1 MGYIRD
7 ARSRIGRRRSLWN
20 LLLIPCYF
28 VPWLL
33 LMLASLIAL
42 GKLYSLVHAVGGF
55 AIVPDTVGG
64 IFMAVGSLFA
74 WLGPAMIIA
83 NLLVA
88 TVPPARRAL
97 DREAAT
103 VPGTNRTASN
113 RSLMRLSRYL
123 TPAGI
128 VVALAGVVIPW

>member
-1 MGYIRD
+1 MGYMRD
-7 ARSRIGRRRSLWN
+7 ARNRAGRRRSLWN

-33 LMLASLIAL
+33 LMLVSLIAL
-42 GKLYSLVHAVGGF
+42 GKLYSRVHAVEEF

-103 VPGTNRTASN
+103 VPGTDRAASN
-113 RSLMRLSRYL
+113 RSLVRLSRYL